1 MYFLYQNYNTV
12 QIFTFIHLLYLVV
25 YFLVAGQ
32 FIFYQLC
39 FSRVFKQTPARHFL
53 DIRKI
58 ADPILQVRLS
68 IIYYSSLA
76 IGILFVAA
84 LILRRDPVATILPMS
99 SFILLVIDVVLAKK
113 YNIPLNTK
121 IRETTNPTDE
131 YAKQLQQS
139 WLKWI
144 GIRGVFVT
152 AGFIILLTDAV
163 IN

>member
-1 MYFLYQNYNTV
+1 MFLF
-12 QIFTFIHLLYLVV
+12 QILTFIHFFYPAV

-39 FSRVFKQTPARHFL
+39 FSHVFKQIDARNFL

-76 IGILFVAA
+76 LG
-84 LILRRDPVATILPMS
+84 
-99 SFILLVIDVVLAKK
+99 
-113 YNIPLNTK
+113 NTK
-121 IRETTNPTDE
+121 IRETANPSDE
-131 YAKQLQQS
+131 YATQLRYA

-144 GIRGVFVT
+144 GIRGVIVT
-152 AGFIILLTDAV
+152 AGFIILLIDAV
-163 IN
+163 R

>member
-1 MYFLYQNYNTV
+1 MFLFQTL
-12 QIFTFIHLLYLVV
+12 TFIHLLYLVV

-39 FSRVFKQTPARHFL
+39 FSHVFKQIHARQFL

-58 ADPILQVRLS
+58 ADPILRVRLS
-68 IIYYSSLA
+68 VIYYSSLA
-76 IGILFVAA
+76 PGIVFVTADILQNGLLAA
-84 LILRRDPVATILPMS
+84 ILPLL
-99 SFILLVIDVVLAKK
+99 SFILLLTDVLLAKK

-121 IRETTNPTDE
+121 IRETANPSDE
-131 YAKQLQQS
+131 YATQLRYD

-152 AGFIILLTDAV
+152 AGFIILLIDAV
-163 IN
+163 R